1 MKVEF
6 LRDKQSE
13 EIGVLIQGFSL
24 RYVTDLSDF
33 ATTTA
38 HYGLTSP
45 QTAEH
50 LCRLLRKWQA
60 CRPSAVRKDLLPL
73 LTHLAADFTTIA
85 TVDLRTI
92 GHASSNVRA
101 AITRIWLT
109 LISQI
114 CNNRQ
119 MAEVAASKA
128 MLILTNGLLGPAL
141 DSNARAVLRLP
152 RIRSSDD
159 YFTLLL
165 AISEDITAFE
175 KVNYPILL
183 QDLVPKEWHPIAV
196 GRAYDMAIGPRERK
210 AENTPNLPRQQD
222 VEKTPSFSFSEAF
235 RILQLNGPARVTS
248 TRGTMYTVEA
258 WTMRDGNPAIR
269 AQPGSGYVYVHSD
282 CWGKDITCR
291 GTRAGGIYNG
301 KNNIY
306 TWLKNH
312 KNI

>member
-6 LRDKQSE
+6 LRNKRRE
-13 EIGVLIQGFSL
+13 EIRTLIQGFSL
-24 RYVTDLSDF
+24 RYVPDLGDF

-38 HYGLTSP
+38 HYGLISR

-60 CRPSAVRKDLLPL
+60 CRPSAVRKDLLSL

-85 TVDLRTI
+85 TVDIRTI
-92 GHASSNVRA
+92 RHASSNVRT
-101 AITRIWLT
+101 AIDRIWLV

-119 MAEVAASKA
+119 MTEVAASKA
-128 MLILTNGLLGPAL
+128 MLILTNGRLGPAL

-159 YFTLLL
+159 YLTLLL
-165 AISEDITAFE
+165 AISEDIAAFE

-183 QDLVPKEWHPIAV
+183 EDLVPEEWYSVAV

-210 AENTPNLPRQQD
+210 AKNIPNLPRQQD

-235 RILQLNGPARVTS
+235 LILQLNGPARVIS
-248 TRGTMYTVEA
+248 TRGTTYTIEA
-258 WTMRDGNPAIR
+258 WIMSDGNPAIR
-269 AQPGSGYVYVHSD
+269 ARPGSGYIYVHSD

-306 TWLKNH
+306 AWLKNQ